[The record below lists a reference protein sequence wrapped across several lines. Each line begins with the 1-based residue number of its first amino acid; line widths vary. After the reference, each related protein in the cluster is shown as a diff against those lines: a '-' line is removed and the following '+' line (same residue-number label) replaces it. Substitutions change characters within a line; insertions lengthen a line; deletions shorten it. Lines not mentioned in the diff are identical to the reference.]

1 MQVKITLKRGLIIC
15 ILPLVLT
22 TKARASGPGTTAANF
37 LKIDIGAKA
46 ASMGGAFTAVADDG
60 SAIYFNPAGIARIT
74 SKKFFATYNMW
85 FQEISQGYL
94 SYISPFPGGG
104 WGISLNYVEA
114 GKMQGY
120 DEEGYPTEVFGAS
133 DMLLQIAYAKKITE
147 KTVVGLSAGYLADT
161 IKNSTETAFHSNIGM
176 IVSLSPFSSFGIALQ
191 NIGFP
196 LEKDPLPL
204 TGKVGFSTR
213 IGPFLFAFDT
223 VFPNDND
230 AYFCTGLEFSLS
242 RSFFLRTGYRSGKDE
257 GSGISA
263 GLGLNFKETSLDWA
277 YVPYGEL
284 GDTHR
289 ISLSLTL

>member
-1 MQVKITLKRGLIIC
+1 RGVIIC
-15 ILPLVLT
+15 ILLLVLT
-22 TKARASGPGTTAANF
+22 TTAKASGPGATAANF

-94 SYISPFPGGG
+94 SYIFPSPGGG
-104 WGISLNYVEA
+104 WGISLNYVDA

-133 DMLLQIAYAKKITE
+133 DILLQIAYARKITG
-147 KTVVGLSAGYLADT
+147 KAVLGLSAGYLVDT
-161 IKNSTETAFHSNIGM
+161 IKNSTETAFHANIGM
-176 IVSLSPFSSFGIALQ
+176 IASLSPFSSFGVALQ
-191 NIGFP
+191 NIGSS
-196 LEKDPLPL
+196 LEKDSLPF
-204 TGKVGFSTR
+204 TGRVGFSKR

-230 AYFCTGLEFSLS
+230 AYFCAGFEFSLS
-242 RSFFLRTGYRSGKDE
+242 RSLFLRTGYRSGIDE

-263 GLGLNFKETSLDWA
+263 GLGLNFKKTSLDWA
-277 YVPYGEL
+277 YVPYGDL